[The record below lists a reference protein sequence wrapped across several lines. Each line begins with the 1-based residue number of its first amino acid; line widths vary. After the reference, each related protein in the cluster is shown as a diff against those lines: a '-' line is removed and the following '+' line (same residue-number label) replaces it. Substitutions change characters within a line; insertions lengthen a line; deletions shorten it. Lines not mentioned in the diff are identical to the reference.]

1 LTNKKTKQFQ
11 EKEVGIHQTA
21 IVHPHARIAEGVE
34 IGPYAV
40 IGEHVSIGRDTKVGS
55 QVLIEGWTTIG
66 ERNHIHSFSSIGT
79 PPQDIAYKLHEE
91 TYLVI
96 GDDNVIRECATV
108 HRATTKQD
116 RKTEIGN
123 KNYLMAYSHVA
134 HDCKLGNSIIMANS
148 AGLAGHIVIE
158 DYAILGGIVGV
169 HQHVRIGAYAMIG
182 GQSAIVQDIPP
193 YVSAAGN
200 RAQLYGLNTIG
211 LKRKGFSDE
220 VINQLK
226 KAYKI
231 IFRSGLTQE
240 QAFKR
245 VMDELP
251 SSREV
256 AYFVDFMRNS
266 KRGVTR

>member
-1 LTNKKTKQFQ
+1 MKSAAQ
-11 EKEVGIHQTA
+11 EKELSIHPA
-21 IVHPHARIAEGVE
+21 ALVHRGAVIGEGVE
-34 IGPYAV
+34 IGPYSV
-40 IGEHVSIGRDTKVGS
+40 IGEHVRIGKDTKIRS
-55 QVLIEGWTTIG
+55 HVLIEGWTTIG
-66 ERNHIHSFSSIGT
+66 ERNQIHSFSSVGT
-79 PPQDIAYKLHEE
+79 PPQDIGYKNEE
-91 TYLVI
+91 TYLII
-96 GDDNVIRECATV
+96 GNDNVIRECATV
-108 HRATTKQD
+108 HRATTKED

-123 KNYLMAYSHVA
+123 GNYLMAYSHVA
-134 HDCKLGNSIIMANS
+134 HDCKLGNNIIMANS

-220 VINQLK
+220 TINNLK

-231 IFRSGLTQE
+231 IFRSGLTLDE
-240 QAFKR
+240 AFQKA
-245 VMDELP
+245 VEEFPD
-251 SSREV
+251 SREV
-256 AYFVDFMRNS
+256 NYFVDFMRHS

>member
-1 LTNKKTKQFQ
+1 VDIHKTS
-11 EKEVGIHQTA
+11 
-21 IVHPHARIAEGVE
+21 IVHPKAQIAEGVS
-34 IGPYAV
+34 IGPYSV
-40 IGEHVSIGRDTKVGS
+40 VGEHVTIGKDTQIAS
-55 QVLIEGWTTIG
+55 HVLIEGWTTIG
-66 ERNHIHSFSSIGT
+66 ERNKLHSFSCIGT
-79 PPQDIAYKLHEE
+79 PPQDIGYKNEE
-91 TYLVI
+91 TYLII
-96 GDDNVIRECATV
+96 GNDNVIREFATV
-108 HRATTKQD
+108 HRATTKED

-148 AGLAGHIVIE
+148 AGLAGHITIE

-169 HQHVRIGAYAMIG
+169 HQYVRIGAYAMIG

-220 VINQLK
+220 VIGNLK
-226 KAYKI
+226 KAYKTV
-231 IFRSGLTQE
+231 FRSGMTI
-240 QAFKR
+240 
-245 VMDELP
+245 DEAINKVVVEFP
-251 SSREV
+251 DCKEV
-256 AYFVDFMRNS
+256 NYFVEFMRHS

>member
-1 LTNKKTKQFQ
+1 
-11 EKEVGIHQTA
+11 
-21 IVHPHARIAEGVE
+21 VHPKAQIAEGVS
-34 IGPYAV
+34 IGPYSV
-40 IGEHVSIGRDTKVGS
+40 IGEQVSIGKDTKIAS
-55 QVLIEGWTTIG
+55 HVLIEGWTTIG
-66 ERNHIHSFSSIGT
+66 ERNQLHSFSCIGT
-79 PPQDIAYKLHEE
+79 PPQDVGYKNEE
-91 TYLVI
+91 TYLII
-96 GDDNVIRECATV
+96 GDDNVIREFATV
-108 HRATTKQD
+108 HRATTKAD

-123 KNYLMAYSHVA
+123 RNYLMAYSHVA

-148 AGLAGHIVIE
+148 AGLAGHITIE

-220 VINQLK
+220 VINDLK

-231 IFRSGLTQE
+231 IFRSGMTIE
-240 QAFKR
+240 DAIRK
-245 VMDELP
+245 VVDAYP
-251 SSREV
+251 DSKEV
-256 AYFVDFMRNS
+256 NYFVDFMRHS

>member
-1 LTNKKTKQFQ
+1 MRIHPTALVHTN
-11 EKEVGIHQTA
+11 
-21 IVHPHARIAEGVE
+21 ARIAEGVE
-34 IGPYAV
+34 IGPYSV
-40 IGEHVSIGRDTKVGS
+40 VGEHVSIGRNTTVAS
-55 QVLIEGWTTIG
+55 HVLIEGWTTIG
-66 ERNHIHSFSSIGT
+66 ERNRIFSFSSIGT
-79 PPQDIAYKLHEE
+79 PPQDIGYRNEE

-96 GDDNVIRECATV
+96 GNDNVIRECATV
-108 HRATTKQD
+108 HRATTKED

-123 KNYLMAYSHVA
+123 ANYLMAYSHVA
-134 HDCKLGNSIIMANS
+134 HDCKLGNNIIMANS

-211 LKRKGFSDE
+211 LKRRGFSDE
-220 VINQLK
+220 TINSLK

-231 IFRSGLTQE
+231 IFRSGATLE
-240 QAFKR
+240 EALEK
-245 VMDELP
+245 VAVEYAG
-251 SSREV
+251 SREV
-256 AYFVDFMRNS
+256 MYFVDFLRHS

>member
-1 LTNKKTKQFQ
+1 VN
-11 EKEVGIHQTA
+11 IHSTA
-21 IVHPHARIAEGVE
+21 IVHPKAQIAEGVS
-34 IGPYAV
+34 IGPYSV
-40 IGEHVSIGRDTKVGS
+40 IGEQVTIGKDTRIAS
-55 QVLIEGWTTIG
+55 HVLIEGWTTIG
-66 ERNHIHSFSSIGT
+66 ERNQLHSFSCIGT
-79 PPQDIAYKLHEE
+79 PPQDVGYKNEE
-91 TYLVI
+91 TYLII
-96 GDDNVIRECATV
+96 GNDNVIREFATV
-108 HRATTKQD
+108 HRATKKAD

-148 AGLAGHIVIE
+148 AGLAGHITIE

-169 HQHVRIGAYAMIG
+169 HQYVRIGAYAMIG

-220 VINQLK
+220 VISDLK

-231 IFRSGLTQE
+231 IFRSGMTI
-240 QAFKR
+240 
-245 VMDELP
+245 DEAIKKVADEFP
-251 SSREV
+251 GCKEV
-256 AYFVDFMRNS
+256 NYFVDFMRHS